1 MKKNPRIAIIGRPN
15 VGKSTLFNRLSGR
28 RTSIVDSTEGVTRD
42 RIYAFGDWLSTKFDI
57 IDTGGFVDSNEDIFD
72 KKIKEQI
79 LEAIKECDYI
89 IFLVDGK
96 NGLNPNDKHLS
107 QLVRQSNKKYVLAV
121 NKCDVPNQLENNIL
135 PFFNLGL
142 NDPIGISALNGSGV
156 GDVLDILL
164 DGSYFSN
171 QTNLNDESF
180 SISIVGMPNVGK
192 SSLLNS
198 IIQKEQAIVSEIA
211 GTTRDSIDTNIQW
224 HGRIV
229 KIVDTAGLRKKSK
242 VDTDIEFYSSLRA
255 IDSLMRSDIV
265 LFVIDAEK
273 GFTKQDK
280 TIASQIIKKGKS
292 MIILVNKWDLTL
304 KKDISADSFM
314 LDMFDSFR
322 LLENYPILFVSALT
336 KRRISNILSEAWEVF
351 NKHKEK
357 INTKELNNWL
367 AKTVQKYPPPA
378 LQGKSVKIKFID
390 EVQISPPLFAFFC
403 NYPKLISVPYK
414 RYLHNALR
422 ESFDFKGITL
432 KLSIK
437 KG

>member
-42 RIYAFGDWLSTKFDI
+42 RIYASGEWLSTKFDI

-79 LEAIKECDYI
+79 SEAIKECDYI

-121 NKCDVPNQLENNIL
+121 NKCDVPNQLENDIL

-198 IIQKEQAIVSEIA
+198 IIQKE
-211 GTTRDSIDTNIQW
+211 
-224 HGRIV
+224 
-229 KIVDTAGLRKKSK
+229 
-242 VDTDIEFYSSLRA
+242 
-255 IDSLMRSDIV
+255 
-265 LFVIDAEK
+265 
-273 GFTKQDK
+273 
-280 TIASQIIKKGKS
+280 
-292 MIILVNKWDLTL
+292 
-304 KKDISADSFM
+304 
-314 LDMFDSFR
+314 
-322 LLENYPILFVSALT
+322 
-336 KRRISNILSEAWEVF
+336 
-351 NKHKEK
+351 
-357 INTKELNNWL
+357 
-367 AKTVQKYPPPA
+367 
-378 LQGKSVKIKFID
+378 
-390 EVQISPPLFAFFC
+390 
-403 NYPKLISVPYK
+403 
-414 RYLHNALR
+414 
-422 ESFDFKGITL
+422 
-432 KLSIK
+432 
-437 KG
+437 

>member
-1 MKKNPRIAIIGRPN
+1 MSKRLKIVIIGRPN
-15 VGKSTLFNRLSGR
+15 VGKSTLFNKLCGK
-28 RTSIVDSTEGVTRD
+28 RTSIVNPTAGVTRD
-42 RIYAFGDWLSTKFDI
+42 RIYASGEWLDKKFDV
-57 IDTGGFVDSNEDIFD
+57 IDTGGFVDSDEDSFSE
-72 KKIKEQI
+72 KIREQI
-79 LEAIKECDYI
+79 VEAVKECDSI

-96 NGLNPNDKHLS
+96 DGLNPNDQHLAKI
-107 QLVRQSNKKYVLAV
+107 VRQSDKKYVLAV
-121 NKCDVPNQLENNIL
+121 NKCDTPEQLKNNTIS
-135 PFFNLGL
+135 FFNLGL
-142 NDPIGISALNGSGV
+142 DDPIGISALNGSGV

-164 DGSYFSN
+164 DESDSSKAVD
-171 QTNLNDESF
+171 TNESF

-198 IIQKEQAIVSEIA
+198 IIQKEQAIVSEVA

-224 HGRIV
+224 HGKTV

-255 IDSLMRSDIV
+255 IDSLMRSDVV

-292 MIILVNKWDLTL
+292 MIILVNKWDLTS
-304 KKDISADSFM
+304 KKDILADSFM

-322 LLENYPILFVSALT
+322 LLEYYPILFVSALT
-336 KRRISNILSEAWEVF
+336 KRRISNILSEAWDVF

-378 LQGKSVKIKFID
+378 LQGKSIKIKFID

-432 KLSIK
+432 KLSIR

>member
-1 MKKNPRIAIIGRPN
+1 MSKKLKIVIIRRPN
-15 VGKSTLFNRLSGR
+15 VGKSTLFNKLCGKRK
-28 RTSIVDSTEGVTRD
+28 SIVNPTGGVKSD
-42 RIYAFGDWLSTKFDI
+42 RNYASGEWLDKKFDV
-57 IDTGGFVDSNEDIFD
+57 IDTGGFVDSDEDSFSE
-72 KKIKEQI
+72 KIREQI
-79 LEAIKECDYI
+79 VEAVKECDSI

-96 NGLNPNDKHLS
+96 DGLNPNDQHLAKI
-107 QLVRQSNKKYVLAV
+107 VRQSDKKYVLAV
-121 NKCDVPNQLENNIL
+121 NKCDTPEQLKNNTIS
-135 PFFNLGL
+135 FFNLGL
-142 NDPIGISALNGSGV
+142 DNPIGISALNGSGV

-164 DGSYFSN
+164 DESDSSKAVD
-171 QTNLNDESF
+171 TNESF

-198 IIQKEQAIVSEIA
+198 IIQKEQAIVSEVA

-224 HGRIV
+224 HGKTV

-255 IDSLMRSDIV
+255 IDSLMRSDVV

-292 MIILVNKWDLTL
+292 MIILVNKWDLTS
-304 KKDISADSFM
+304 KKDILADSFM

-322 LLENYPILFVSALT
+322 LLEYYPILFVSALT

-378 LQGKSVKIKFID
+378 LQGKSVKIKFVD

-414 RYLHNALR
+414 RYLHNTLR
-422 ESFDFKGITL
+422 ESFDFKGVTL
-432 KLSIK
+432 KLSIR